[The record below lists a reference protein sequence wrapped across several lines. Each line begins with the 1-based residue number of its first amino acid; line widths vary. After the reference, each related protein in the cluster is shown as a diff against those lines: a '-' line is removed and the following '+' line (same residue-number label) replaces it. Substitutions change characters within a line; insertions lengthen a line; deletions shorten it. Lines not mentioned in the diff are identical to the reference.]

1 MQAIFGDI
9 GADLGQFGDLVT
21 ERLGV
26 GARRA
31 RPQPRHAA
39 GLQST
44 TAVSRSGGTSS
55 RVRRPC
61 PGCPPRL
68 FPDGGLGGRRLT

>member
-1 MQAIFGDI
+1 MEPVLDHVGP
-9 GADLGQFGDLVT
+9 DLGQLGDLVAD
-21 ERLGV
+21 RLGV

-31 RPQPRHAA
+31 RPQPRQSV

-55 RVRRPC
+55 RVCRPC

-68 FPDGGLGGRRLT
+68 FPDGGLGGGA